1 MTRVVRCGS
10 IDMRTRPDE
19 DAFRDGSAMRAR
31 AVFFFNREARQ
42 VSRPSAI
49 IRQNG
54 MTQFFQTIR
63 FRIIA
68 AFAVCTVL
76 LVGNALYGMRAV
88 KTMSDNMQIAYTG
101 NLVPVTQ
108 LAMFRIHEIEIRRLL
123 WQTLVTQD
131 KDNLRRVRELQ
142 AAMDSCWAQYYS
154 GGISSGDEQT
164 IADRIHAQ
172 ASTFK
177 SLIDQEV
184 AQIEKGDVAGAIEF
198 QRNSVM
204 RVAEALNALIQQD
217 MDLNQAQAQDFTNDS
232 ERSSKQMFWIALGML
247 ASSALVCLGAT
258 VYLSKAIT
266 RPLNR
271 SVDLAN
277 DIADGR
283 LDRPITVDVKGE
295 FGSLLDAMRR
305 MSGQLADTVRRI
317 KTSSDSVTVASREIA
332 AGNMELSSRTEEQAA
347 SVEETAA
354 TMTELAE
361 TVKQNADNARQANSL
376 SANAR
381 SMADASN
388 DAVQAMMRTIGNISE
403 SSAKIADITTLIEG
417 IAFQTNIL
425 ALNAAVEAA
434 RAGEQGRGFAV
445 VAGEV
450 RSLAQRSSS
459 AAKEIKDLIE
469 SSTALVKDG
478 SRQAEEVGSTMGQVM
493 RAIKQVSDIVGEIS
507 AASEEQSQGIEQ
519 MSQAISQIDTVT
531 QQNAALVEQ
540 SAAAAQALEEQA
552 MQMTGAITVFRLA
565 DAPNAAPA
573 VTLPRAVRAP
583 VAAAKHAR
591 AGRRVEPAAKPVA
604 AKETVS
610 ADDDWE
616 SF

>member
-1 MTRVVRCGS
+1 
-10 IDMRTRPDE
+10 MRTRADE

-88 KTMSDNMQIAYTG
+88 KTMSDNMQTAYTG

-154 GGISSGDEQT
+154 GGISSADEQV
-164 IADRIHAQ
+164 IADKIHAQ

-177 SLIDQEV
+177 SMIDQEV
-184 AQIEKGDVAGAIEF
+184 AQIEQGDVAGAIEF
-198 QRNSVM
+198 QRNSVV

-217 MDLNQAQAQDFTNDS
+217 MDLNQAQAKDFTNDS

-247 ASSALVCLGAT
+247 ASSAIVCLGAT

-469 SSTALVKDG
+469 SSTTLVKDG

-507 AASEEQSQGIEQ
+507 AASEEQSQGIGQ
-519 MSQAISQIDTVT
+519 VSQAISQIDTVT

-565 DAPNAAPA
+565 DAPSAAPA

-583 VAAAKHAR
+583 VAAAKHAQ
-591 AGRRVEPAAKPVA
+591 AVRRVEPAGKPAA

-610 ADDDWE
+610 ADGDWE

>member
-1 MTRVVRCGS
+1 MS
-10 IDMRTRPDE
+10 
-19 DAFRDGSAMRAR
+19 
-31 AVFFFNREARQ
+31 
-42 VSRPSAI
+42 
-49 IRQNG
+49 
-54 MTQFFQTIR
+54 QFLQSIR

-68 AFAVCTVL
+68 AFAVCTLVM
-76 LVGNALYGMRAV
+76 VGNALYGMRAV
-88 KTMSDNMQIAYTG
+88 RSMSDNMQTAYTG
-101 NLVPVTQ
+101 NLVPITQ
-108 LAMFRIHEIEIRRLL
+108 LTLFRIDEVDIRRLL

-142 AAMDSCWAQYYS
+142 TSMETGWAAYYS
-154 GGISSGDEQT
+154 AGISSADEQAL
-164 IADRIHAQ
+164 ADRIHAQ
-172 ASTFK
+172 AGTFRT
-177 SLIDQEV
+177 LIDQEV
-184 AQIEKGDVAGAIEF
+184 DMIEKGDVVGAIEF
-198 QRNSVM
+198 QRTSVL
-204 RVAEALNALIQQD
+204 RAAESLNAMLQQDIALN
-217 MDLNQAQAQDFTNDS
+217 LNQAKDFTSDS
-232 ERSSKQMFWIALGML
+232 ERASKQMFWIALAML
-247 ASSALVCLGAT
+247 GVSALVCVGAAI
-258 VYLSKAIT
+258 YLSKAIT
-266 RPLNR
+266 KPLNR
-271 SVDLAN
+271 SVGIAN

-283 LDRPITVDVKGE
+283 LDRPIAIDVKGE
-295 FGSLLDAMRR
+295 FGLLLDAMKR

-317 KTSSDSVTVASREIA
+317 KTSGDSVTVASREIA
-332 AGNMELSSRTEEQAA
+332 AGNMELSSRTEQQAA

-381 SMADASN
+381 AMADASN
-388 DAVQAMMRTIGNISE
+388 DAVQAMVRTIGNISE

-478 SRQAEEVGSTMGQVM
+478 SRQAEEVGSTMSQVM

-552 MQMTGAITVFRLA
+552 VQMTGAITVFRLA
-565 DAPNAAPA
+565 DTSGAATA
-573 VTLPRAVRAP
+573 VILPPAVRAP
-583 VAAAKHAR
+583 VAAAKHAQV
-591 AGRRVEPAAKPVA
+591 AVRRVVPAAKPAA
-604 AKETVS
+604 AKEVAT
-610 ADDDWE
+610 ADGEWE

>member
-1 MTRVVRCGS
+1 
-10 IDMRTRPDE
+10 
-19 DAFRDGSAMRAR
+19 
-31 AVFFFNREARQ
+31 
-42 VSRPSAI
+42 
-49 IRQNG
+49 

-76 LVGNALYGMRAV
+76 LVGNGLYGMRAV
-88 KTMSDNMQIAYTG
+88 KSISDNMQVAYTG

-131 KDNLRRVRELQ
+131 KGNLRRVRELQ

-154 GGISSGDEQT
+154 GGISSADEQT
-164 IADRIHAQ
+164 LADRIHVQ
-172 ASTFK
+172 AGMFRSA
-177 SLIDQEV
+177 IDQEV
-184 AQIEKGDVAGAIEF
+184 ARIESGDVAGAIEF
-198 QRNSVM
+198 QRNTVM
-204 RVAEALNALIQQD
+204 RAAEALNALIQQD
-217 MDLNQAQAQDFTNDS
+217 MDLNQAQAKGFASDS
-232 ERSSKQMFWIALGML
+232 ERSAKQMFWIAFGML

-271 SVDLAN
+271 SVEIAN

-283 LDRPITVDVKGE
+283 LDRSITVDVKGE
-295 FGSLLDAMRR
+295 FGSLLDAMKR
-305 MSGQLADTVRRI
+305 MSGHLADTVRRI
-317 KTSSDSVTVASREIA
+317 KTSSDSVSVASREIA

-361 TVKQNADNARQANSL
+361 TVKQNADNARQANAL

-388 DAVQAMMRTIGNISE
+388 DAVQAMMRTIGNISG
-403 SSAKIADITTLIEG
+403 SSAKIADITALIEG

-478 SRQAEEVGSTMGQVM
+478 SRQAEEVGATMGQVM

-507 AASEEQSQGIEQ
+507 AASEEQSQGIAQ
-519 MSQAISQIDTVT
+519 MSQAISQIDAVT

-540 SAAAAQALEEQA
+540 SAAAAQALDEQA
-552 MQMTGAITVFRLA
+552 VQMTGAIAVFRLA
-565 DAPNAAPA
+565 DAPHAAPA
-573 VTLPRAVRAP
+573 ATLPRAVRAP
-583 VAAAKHAR
+583 VAAARHALAVR
-591 AGRRVEPAAKPVA
+591 CAAPAAKPGVA
-604 AKETVS
+604 KATVS

>member
-1 MTRVVRCGS
+1 MTDVVRCGS

-88 KTMSDNMQIAYTG
+88 KTMSDNMQTAYTG

-108 LAMFRIHEIEIRRLL
+108 LAMFRIHEIDIRRLL

-154 GGISSGDEQT
+154 GGISSADEQA
-164 IADRIHAQ
+164 IADKIHAQ

-177 SLIDQEV
+177 SMIDQEV
-184 AQIEKGDVAGAIEF
+184 AQIEQGDVAGAIEF
-198 QRNSVM
+198 QRNTVV

-217 MDLNQAQAQDFTNDS
+217 MDVNQAQARDFASDS
-232 ERSSKQMFWIALGML
+232 DRSSKQMIWIALGML

-283 LDRPITVDVKGE
+283 LDRPIAVDVKGE

-469 SSTALVKDG
+469 SSTTLVKDG

-565 DAPNAAPA
+565 DAPSAAPA
-573 VTLPRAVRAP
+573 VLLPRAVRAP
-583 VAAAKHAR
+583 VAAAKHAQ
-591 AGRRVEPAAKPVA
+591 AVRRVEPAAKPVA
-604 AKETVS
+604 ARETVS
-610 ADDDWE
+610 ADGDWE

>member
-1 MTRVVRCGS
+1 MAARY
-10 IDMRTRPDE
+10 
-19 DAFRDGSAMRAR
+19 AR
-31 AVFFFNREARQ
+31 AVFLLNREAWQ

-49 IRQNG
+49 LRQNG
-54 MTQFFQTIR
+54 MTQFLQTIR

-68 AFAVCTVL
+68 AFAVVTL
-76 LVGNALYGMRAV
+76 ALVGNALYGMRAV
-88 KTMSDNMQIAYTG
+88 KTMSENMQTAYTG
-101 NLVPVTQ
+101 NLIPVTQ
-108 LAMFRIHEIEIRRLL
+108 LALFRIHEIEIRRLL

-131 KDNLRRVRELQ
+131 KDNLRRVRELL
-142 AAMDSCWAQYYS
+142 AAMESCWAQYYS
-154 GGISSGDEQT
+154 AGISSVDEQA
-164 IADRIHAQ
+164 IADRIHAE

-177 SLIDQEV
+177 SMIDQEV
-184 AQIEKGDVAGAIEF
+184 AQIEKGEVAGAIEF
-198 QRNSVM
+198 QRNSVV
-204 RVAEALNALIQQD
+204 RVAEALNSLIQQD
-217 MDLNQAQAQDFTNDS
+217 MDLNQAQARDFTSDS

-247 ASSALVCLGAT
+247 AASALVCLGAT

-266 RPLNR
+266 RPLKR
-271 SVDLAN
+271 SVDIAN

-283 LDRPITVDVKGE
+283 LDRPITVDAKGE
-295 FGSLLDAMRR
+295 FGSLLDAMKR
-305 MSGQLADTVRRI
+305 MSGQLADTVCRI

-376 SANAR
+376 SSNAR

-388 DAVQAMMRTIGNISE
+388 DAVQAMVRTIGNISE
-403 SSAKIADITTLIEG
+403 RSAKIADITTLIEG

-469 SSTALVKDG
+469 SSTALVEDG
-478 SRQAEEVGSTMGQVM
+478 SRQADEVGATMGQVM

-507 AASEEQSQGIEQ
+507 AASEEQSQGIGQ

-552 MQMTGAITVFRLA
+552 MQMTGAIAVFRLA
-565 DAPNAAPA
+565 DAPGAAPA
-573 VTLPRAVRAP
+573 LMLPRAVRAP

-591 AGRRVEPAAKPVA
+591 AARRVEPAAKTVA
-604 AKETVS
+604 AKGSVS
-610 ADDDWE
+610 ADSDWE

>member
-1 MTRVVRCGS
+1 M
-10 IDMRTRPDE
+10 
-19 DAFRDGSAMRAR
+19 
-31 AVFFFNREARQ
+31 
-42 VSRPSAI
+42 SRPSAT
-49 IRQNG
+49 IRQSG

-76 LVGNALYGMRAV
+76 LVGNALYGMRSV
-88 KTMSDNMQIAYTG
+88 KSISDNMQVAYTG

-131 KDNLRRVRELQ
+131 KDNLRRVRELL

-154 GGISSGDEQT
+154 GGISSADEQT
-164 IADRIHAQ
+164 LADRIHAQ
-172 ASTFK
+172 AGMFRSA
-177 SLIDQEV
+177 IDQEV
-184 AQIEKGDVAGAIEF
+184 AQIESGDMAGAIGF
-198 QRNSVM
+198 QRNTVV
-204 RVAEALNALIQQD
+204 RAAEALNALIQQD
-217 MDLNQAQAQDFTNDS
+217 MDLNQAQAKEFAGDS
-232 ERSSKQMFWIALGML
+232 ARSSKQMFWIAFGML

-271 SVDLAN
+271 SVEIAN

-283 LDRPITVDVKGE
+283 LDRSIAVDAKGE
-295 FGSLLDAMRR
+295 FGSLLDAMKR

-317 KTSSDSVTVASREIA
+317 KTSSDSVTVASHEIA

-361 TVKQNADNARQANSL
+361 TVKQNADNARQANAL

-403 SSAKIADITTLIEG
+403 SSAKIADITALIEG

-478 SRQAEEVGSTMGQVM
+478 SLQAEEVGSTMGQVM

-519 MSQAISQIDTVT
+519 MSQAISQIDAVT

-540 SAAAAQALEEQA
+540 SAAAAQALDEQA
-552 MQMTGAITVFRLA
+552 VQMTGAIAVFRLA
-565 DAPNAAPA
+565 DARNAAPA
-573 VTLPRAVRAP
+573 VTSLRAVRPP
-583 VAAAKHAR
+583 VAAARHALAVR
-591 AGRRVEPAAKPVA
+591 CAAPAAKPGVA
-604 AKETVS
+604 NAIVS